1 MTIWCPEC
9 GSFHF
14 NLVPLATEVIP
25 AEKTVT
31 NQPMFIFKDTMTCK
45 TCTFQFVI
53 DWQDE
58 ERKWWM
64 MNNTRTERPN
74 FKKTYGKPYIKT
86 TTNKTAYANKPVTN

>member
-14 NLVPLATEVIP
+14 NLTSVATEVIP
-25 AEKTVT
+25 AEKTIA
-31 NQPMFIFKDTMTCK
+31 NQPMFIFKDNLTCK
-45 TCTFQFVI
+45 NCNYSFGI

-64 MNNTRTERPN
+64 MNNTRSERPR
-74 FKKTYGKPYIKT
+74 FKKTYDKPYTRTPYVK
-86 TTNKTAYANKPVTN
+86 K